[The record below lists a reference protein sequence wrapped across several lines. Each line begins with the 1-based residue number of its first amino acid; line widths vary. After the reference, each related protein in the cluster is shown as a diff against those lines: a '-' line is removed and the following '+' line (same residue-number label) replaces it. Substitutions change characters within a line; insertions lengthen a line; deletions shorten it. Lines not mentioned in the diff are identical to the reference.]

1 MPLYPDVEPFDRGM
15 LYVGDGNHIYW
26 DVAGNPR
33 GKPVVVLHGGPGS
46 GSSPSWRRFFNPK
59 AYLIVL
65 FDQRGCGKSTPH
77 ASDHSTDLAAN
88 TTPHLIGDL
97 ERLRVALRIERWL
110 IFAGSWG
117 TTLALAYGEGYP
129 ERVSEMVLFS
139 VGTTSRREVEWI
151 TRHAGRFF
159 PEAWQRFCEG
169 APATER
175 SDDLADAYARLL
187 HDPDPT
193 IREKA
198 AKDWCA
204 WEDSHVA
211 IRPGHRPDPR
221 YDDPRFRMAFA
232 RLVTHYWR
240 HAAWLED
247 GLLLNEAGKL
257 AGVPSVLI
265 HGRLDVSSPPDIAWS
280 LARAWPGSEL
290 QLVQD
295 AGHGASYVGTSEL
308 LLAATDRFSCRT

>member
-1 MPLYPDVEPFDRGM
+1 MPLYPDIEPFDRGM

-59 AYLIVL
+59 AYRIVL
-65 FDQRGCGKSTPH
+65 FDQRGCGNSTPH
-77 ASDHSTDLAAN
+77 ASDHSTDLVAN

-97 ERLRVALRIERWL
+97 ERLRAALRIERWL

-117 TTLALAYGEGYP
+117 TTLALAYGEGHRK
-129 ERVSEMVLFS
+129 RVSEMVLFS
-139 VGTTSRREVEWI
+139 IATTSRREVEWI

-175 SDDLADAYARLL
+175 GGDLADAYARLL

-204 WEDSHVA
+204 WEDSHLA
-211 IRPGHRPDPR
+211 IRPDHRPDPR

-257 AGVPSVLI
+257 AGVPGVLI

-290 QLVQD
+290 LLVQD
-295 AGHGASYVGTSEL
+295 ASYGQKLVT
-308 LLAATDRFSCRT
+308 A